1 MGVFMNLDIKIN
13 ENYNKL
19 NKNDLYVLQ
28 FVKSNIDLCS
38 NLNISELS
46 SKCNI
51 STASILRTTKKLN
64 FSGYSEFKYF
74 LKHENTEPL
83 QLRDKDAISRTNL
96 DIQQTI
102 KIFQQSNIRE
112 KIYELIYNCDTFYAY
127 GTGHGQ
133 NLVLQEFSRC
143 LLNINKNLIVLP
155 AYTELHLA
163 MNNFKKGDLLLVVS
177 LSGNL
182 KELRETLLSLEMRGI
197 DTFSITNFVN
207 NELASFTEYNFYFH
221 SSSIIKETN
230 LNKSSFL
237 TLHLLL
243 HLIFEEYSYYVQKL
257 ELLKSNDE

>member
-1 MGVFMNLDIKIN
+1 MNLDVTIN
-13 ENYNKL
+13 ENYDKL

-28 FVKSNIDLCS
+28 FVKNNIDLCS
-38 NLNISELS
+38 KLSIAELS
-46 SKCNI
+46 EKCSI

-74 LKHENTEPL
+74 LKHENTKPL
-83 QLRDKDAISRTNL
+83 ELKEQDVILTTNS

-112 KIYELIYNCDTFYAY
+112 KIYEIIYNCDTFYAY

-155 AYTELHLA
+155 AHTELKLA
-163 MNNFKKGDLLLVVS
+163 MNNLKKGDLLLVVS

-182 KELRETLLSLEMRGI
+182 KTLRESLLSLEIRDI

-207 NELASFTEYNFYFH
+207 NELASFSKYNFYFY
-221 SSSIIKETN
+221 SSSINQEVS

-243 HLIFEEYSYYVQKL
+243 HLIFEEYSNYVKN
-257 ELLKSNDE
+257 LKSHNII